1 MAMIGRLRGQVIRK
15 DTHNV
20 LLDVNGVG
28 YEVEVPLGTL
38 CDLPEPE
45 QDAILHTHLVV
56 REDAQLL
63 FGFLHERDR
72 DVFRELIKVSGVG
85 AKTALA
91 MLSSYDASALMGIV
105 LQQDISA
112 LSQVPGIGKKSAER
126 IMVSLK
132 GRLDAWQDVQVQPT
146 QQHRSNVGLVAAD
159 QALSDAIAG
168 LVALGYKP
176 QEANRIA
183 NRVATDGQSSDMIIR
198 AVLKEVASS

>member
-1 MAMIGRLRGQVIRK
+1 MIGRLRGQVVRK
-15 DTHNV
+15 DTHAV

-28 YEVEVPLGTL
+28 YEIEVPLGTL

-45 QDAILHTHLVV
+45 QDAILYTHLVV
-56 REDAQLL
+56 REDAHLL
-63 FGFLHERDR
+63 FGFINERER

-91 MLSSYDASALMGIV
+91 MLSPYDANALMSIV
-105 LQQDISA
+105 AQQDITA

-132 GRLDAWQDVQVQPT
+132 GRLDTWQDVEAQPAVQRQNQGMQSTP
-146 QQHRSNVGLVAAD
+146 D

-168 LVALGYKP
+168 LIALGYKP
-176 QEANRIA
+176 QEASRIA
-183 NRVATDGQSSDMIIR
+183 KRVAVDGQPSDVIIR
-198 AVLKEVASS
+198 AALKEAAL

>member
-1 MAMIGRLRGQVIRK
+1 MIGRLRGQVVRK
-15 DTHNV
+15 DTHAV

-45 QDAILHTHLVV
+45 QDAILYTHLVV
-56 REDAQLL
+56 REDAHLL
-63 FGFLHERDR
+63 FGFINERER

-91 MLSSYDASALMGIV
+91 MLSSYDANALMSIV
-105 LQQDISA
+105 AQQDITA

-132 GRLDAWQDVQVQPT
+132 GRLDTWQDVEAQPAVQRQNQGMQP
-146 QQHRSNVGLVAAD
+146 APD
-159 QALSDAIAG
+159 QALADAIAG
-168 LVALGYKP
+168 LIALGYKP
-176 QEANRIA
+176 QEASRIA
-183 NRVATDGQSSDMIIR
+183 KRVAVDGQPSDVIIR
-198 AVLKEVASS
+198 AALKEAAL